1 MDYCSTCRRH
11 LNGALV
17 CPGCGAYAPDIAPSV
32 MGGRT
37 VPGPSTTTAPPGTEA
52 TGGTRGTER
61 VDTGAGTLPDADLA
75 STDADAEVGPAAEPA
90 SASASAMSAPT
101 GRAARRRQLARWK
114 KTQRRA
120 LVATAVALVGGGLT
134 VASMDRGSGD
144 RTQAATA
151 PEVTGMGGVK
161 EPAGPAEQYG
171 DPAPAATPP
180 GTHRPSP
187 DRPAQPA
194 SDDAPDPRST
204 DTASAPG
211 STSDTRPDGAT
222 GAPTTAP
229 PPPRTAS
236 GAEAGSGS
244 GSVSGAGSAEGP
256 GAATR
261 PANPPAEASG
271 SGGGNSGNG
280 GDGRNKEPMDRGGSQ
295 PAAPDP
301 STPPPDSP
309 STPRS
314 ELCLLVICLG

>member
-17 CPGCGAYAPDIAPSV
+17 CPGCGAYAPDIAPSA

-37 VPGPSTTTAPPGTEA
+37 APGPATRTASPDAEA
-52 TGGTRGTER
+52 TGGAEFTER
-61 VDTGAGTLPDADLA
+61 VDTGVGTLHGLDLGPDPGPGPDLDPVA
-75 STDADAEVGPAAEPA
+75 A
-90 SASASAMSAPT
+90 SASVSAVSAASAMSAPT

-144 RTQAATA
+144 RTQAASA
-151 PEVTGMGGVK
+151 PEVTGMGGAK
-161 EPAGPAEQYG
+161 GPAEQYG
-171 DPAPAATPP
+171 DPAPVATPP
-180 GTHRPSP
+180 GTHRSSP
-187 DRPAQPA
+187 DRPAQSA
-194 SDDAPDPRST
+194 SDDAPDPQST
-204 DTASAPG
+204 GAASTPTIA
-211 STSDTRPDGAT
+211 SDTRPDGAT
-222 GAPTTAP
+222 GAPTTATS
-229 PPPRTAS
+229 PPRTTSPATDS

-244 GSVSGAGSAEGP
+244 AGGTGADSGS

-261 PANPPAEASG
+261 PTSPPVAAAGGEDSG
-271 SGGGNSGNG
+271 SGKPGGQS
-280 GDGRNKEPMDRGGSQ
+280 GSQ

-309 STPRS
+309 GTSRS

>member
-37 VPGPSTTTAPPGTEA
+37 VPGPSTTTAPPGAEA

-61 VDTGAGTLPDADLA
+61 VDAGAGTLPDADLA
-75 STDADAEVGPAAEPA
+75 STYVDVDVDPAAEP
-90 SASASAMSAPT
+90 ASAMSAPT

-171 DPAPAATPP
+171 DPEPVATPP

-194 SDDAPDPRST
+194 SDDAPDPRSAG
-204 DTASAPG
+204 TASAPDTA
-211 STSDTRPDGAT
+211 STPGTASDTRPDDAT
-222 GAPTTAP
+222 DAPTTAP
-229 PPPRTAS
+229 PPARTAS

-244 GSVSGAGSAEGP
+244 GSVSGPGSAEGP

-261 PANPPAEASG
+261 PTNPPAEASG
-271 SGGGNSGNG
+271 SGGGNG
-280 GDGRNKEPMDRGGSQ
+280 GSKGPVDRGGSQ

-309 STPRS
+309 GTPRS